1 MRRSS
6 RLWSPRLRSDVLL
19 ERLLALHPKLIDLSL
34 DRVERL
40 LAALGNPERRLPPT
54 VHVAGTNGKGSV
66 IAYMRAALEAAGYRV
81 HVYTSPHM
89 VRFHERIRLAGAL
102 IEEAALAELLAEC
115 ERLNDDQ
122 PITFFE
128 VTTAAAFLGFARTPA
143 DVALLETGL
152 GGRLDASN
160 VVARPAL
167 SVITPVS
174 IDHEHFL
181 GDGLAAI
188 AGEKAGILK
197 PGVTAVIGPQ
207 EPSAAEVIAAKA
219 IEVGSPLIRHGPD
232 FRAKATAEGMRYSS
246 GAGDMT
252 LPRPALPGGHQIDNA
267 AVAVACLETLEGFAV
282 GADHIAAGLTT
293 VDWPG
298 RLQRLRRGPL
308 ADRLPDGWELW
319 LDAGHNP
326 AAGQALAGALA
337 DWRDRPLHL
346 IVGMLN
352 TKDPVGF
359 LAPLAALASDAACVS
374 IPGEAATLSA
384 AETLAAAQTAGL
396 TAITTDGVEAALAR
410 IVAGEPAAKARVLI
424 CGSIYLAGTVLADN
438 G

>member
-1 MRRSS
+1 MRRSPKPG
-6 RLWSPRLRSDVLL
+6 SPRLKSDVVL

-54 VHVAGTNGKGSV
+54 VHVAGTNGKGST
-66 IAYMRAALEAAGYRV
+66 IATMRAALEAAGYRV

-89 VRFHERIRLAGAL
+89 VRFHERIRLAGTL
-102 IEEAALAELLAEC
+102 IEEDQLAELLGEC
-115 ERLNDDQ
+115 ERVNGDR

-143 DVALLETGL
+143 DVLLLETGL
-152 GGRLDASN
+152 GGRLDATN
-160 VVARPAL
+160 VTARPAL
-167 SVITPVS
+167 SVITPIS
-174 IDHEHFL
+174 IDHEQYL
-181 GDGLAAI
+181 GHGLAAI

-197 PGVTAVIGPQ
+197 SGVTAVIGPQ
-207 EPSAAEVIAAKA
+207 DPVATEVIAAKA
-219 IEVGSPLIRHGPD
+219 AQIGSPLLRHGID
-232 FRAKATAEGMRYSS
+232 FRAEATENGMRYASA
-246 GAGDMT
+246 AGEMA
-252 LPRPALPGGHQIDNA
+252 LPRPALPGGYQIDNA
-267 AVAVACLETLEGFAV
+267 AVAIACLESLDGFTV
-282 GADHIAAGLTT
+282 GHAHIAAGLVN

-298 RLQRLRRGPL
+298 RLQRLRRGAF

-326 AAGQALAGALA
+326 AAGQALAGTLA

-359 LAPLAALASDAACVS
+359 LAPLAALAADAACVS
-374 IPGEAATLSA
+374 IPGATATLSA
-384 AETLAAAQTAGL
+384 AETAAAAHAAGLAAT
-396 TAITTDGVEAALAR
+396 TTDGVEAALAGIIEGAADGPAR
-410 IVAGEPAAKARVLI
+410 ILI

>member
-6 RLWSPRLRSDVLL
+6 KPGSPRLKSDVLL

-34 DRVERL
+34 DRIERL
-40 LAALGNPERRLPPT
+40 LAALGNPDRALPPT

-66 IAYMRAALEAAGYRV
+66 VAYMRAALEAAGYRV

-102 IEEAALAELLAEC
+102 IEEDALAELLGEC
-115 ERLNDDQ
+115 ERVNGDQ

-128 VTTAAAFLGFARTPA
+128 VTTAAALLGFARAPA

-152 GGRLDASN
+152 GGRLDATN
-160 VVARPAL
+160 VLAHPAL

-174 IDHEHFL
+174 IDHEQYL
-181 GDGLAAI
+181 GHGLAAI

-197 PGVTAVIGPQ
+197 PGVTAVIGRQ
-207 EPSAAEVIAAKA
+207 EPVAAEVIAAKA
-219 IEVGSPLIRHGPD
+219 VEVGSPLKRHGAD
-232 FRAKATAEGMRYSS
+232 FRAEATKGGMRYVSA
-246 GAGDMT
+246 AGEMA
-252 LPRPALPGGHQIDNA
+252 LPRPALPGDYQIDNA

-282 GADHIAAGLTT
+282 GADHIAAGLAN

-298 RLQRLRRGPL
+298 RLQRLSRGPL

-326 AAGQALAGALA
+326 AAGRALAGALA

-359 LAPLAALASDAACVS
+359 LAPLAALAADAACVS
-374 IPGEAATLSA
+374 IHGEEATLSA
-384 AETLAAAQTAGL
+384 DETAAAAHTAGL
-396 TAITTDGVEAALAR
+396 AATTTDGVEAALAG
-410 IVAGEPAAKARVLI
+410 IVGDGTGGPARVLI

>member
-1 MRRSS
+1 MPRSPKPG
-6 RLWSPRLRSDVLL
+6 SPRLKSDVLL

-40 LAALGNPERRLPPT
+40 LAALGNPDRALPPT

-66 IAYMRAALEAAGYRV
+66 IATMRAALEAAGYRV

-102 IEEAALAELLAEC
+102 IEEDQLAELLAEC
-115 ERLNDDQ
+115 ERVNGDR

-128 VTTAAAFLGFARTPA
+128 VTTAAALLGFARAPA

-152 GGRLDASN
+152 GGRLDATN
-160 VVARPAL
+160 VLQHPAL

-174 IDHEHFL
+174 IDHEQYL
-181 GDGLAAI
+181 GHGLDSI

-197 PGVTAVIGPQ
+197 PGVTAVIGLQ
-207 EPSAAEVIAAKA
+207 EPVAGAVIAAKA
-219 IEVGSPLIRHGPD
+219 ARIGSPLKRHGAD
-232 FRAKATAEGMRYSS
+232 FRAEATKGGMRYVSA
-246 GAGDMT
+246 AGEMA
-252 LPRPALPGGHQIDNA
+252 LPRPALPGGYQIDNA
-267 AVAVACLETLEGFAV
+267 AVAIACLESLDGFTVEHA
-282 GADHIAAGLTT
+282 HIAAGLAA

-326 AAGQALAGALA
+326 AAGRALAGALA
-337 DWRDRPLHL
+337 DWRDRPFHL

-359 LAPLAALASDAACVS
+359 LAPLAALAAGAACVS
-374 IPGEAATLSA
+374 IPGEAATLTA
-384 AETLAAAQTAGL
+384 GETAAAARTAGL
-396 TAITTDGVEAALAR
+396 AATTTDGVEAALAGIIGDR
-410 IVAGEPAAKARVLI
+410 TGGPARVLI

>member
-1 MRRSS
+1 
-6 RLWSPRLRSDVLL
+6 
-19 ERLLALHPKLIDLSL
+19 
-34 DRVERL
+34 
-40 LAALGNPERRLPPT
+40 
-54 VHVAGTNGKGSV
+54 
-66 IAYMRAALEAAGYRV
+66 MRAALEAAGYRV

-89 VRFHERIRLAGAL
+89 VRFHERIRLAGDL
-102 IEEAALAELLAEC
+102 IAEDALAELLAEC
-115 ERLNDDQ
+115 ERVNGGS

-128 VTTAAAFLGFARTPA
+128 VTTAAALLGFARAPA

-152 GGRLDASN
+152 GGRLDATN
-160 VVARPAL
+160 VLRRPAL

-174 IDHEHFL
+174 IDHEQYL
-181 GDGLAAI
+181 GHGLAAI

-197 PGVTAVIGPQ
+197 RGVSAVIGPQ
-207 EPSAAEVIAAKA
+207 DPVAAEVIAAKA
-219 IEVGSPLIRHGPD
+219 AQIGSPLKRHGTD
-232 FRAKATAEGMRYSS
+232 FRAEATDTGMRYVSA
-246 GAGDMT
+246 AGEMA

-267 AVAVACLETLEGFAV
+267 ALAVACLENLEGFAV
-282 GADHIAAGLTT
+282 EHAHIAAGLAD

-298 RLQRLRRGPL
+298 RLQRLSRGPL
-308 ADRLPDGWELW
+308 VTRLPERWELW

-326 AAGQALAGALA
+326 AAGQALAGVLA

-359 LAPLAALASDAACVS
+359 LAPLAGLAAGAACVS
-374 IPGEAATLSA
+374 IPGESATLSA
-384 AETLAAAQTAGL
+384 AETAAAVQTAGL
-396 TAITTDGVEAALAR
+396 AAVTADGVEAALAG
-410 IVAGEPAAKARVLI
+410 IVGGEQADRARVLI